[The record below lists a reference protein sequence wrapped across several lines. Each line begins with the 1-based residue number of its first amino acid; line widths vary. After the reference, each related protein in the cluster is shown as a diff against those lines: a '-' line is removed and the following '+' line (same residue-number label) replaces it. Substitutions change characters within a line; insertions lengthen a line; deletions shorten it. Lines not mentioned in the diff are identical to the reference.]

1 MRGKVLLAAVLIGLA
16 PPAVAQAPAPAAA
29 AEDAPAAEFWTISNE
44 RLSFAPAQLS
54 VPRRIA
60 GAEYFETRE
69 FSHEGEGVD
78 TAVRYRSAD
87 QKVFATLYVYYPSLA
102 HSGVQALATDQAIR
116 ASSKPPT
123 VRMLGTAVA
132 SAAGKPA
139 VAVTADYDHYL
150 GGLATRAAFI
160 KAGRW
165 MLKLRV
171 MGPEARSAEV
181 ASVMTA
187 LLDGLRFEGEV
198 QPRPAQPI
206 SAGECATADRPD
218 AKVVT
223 GDDAAAD
230 ATLATLDAAGQPAAN
245 AKPGKQKP
253 LPARIGRDWCR
264 TTLQV
269 GDNRVTVLQ
278 ATGKGR
284 PAGDGDS
291 ALLVLI
297 GDSGGVIEV
306 VRLAKEKKYL
316 LLNHSM
322 AGVDVLGRYDGLPS
336 LAQIGRLFGEPA
348 QPRARVRLTS
358 GGGVE
363 VGIPV
368 KPGEE
373 PEGARAEPPAG
384 PSS

>member
-1 MRGKVLLAAVLIGLA
+1 MILVAVLLLGLA
-16 PPAVAQAPAPAAA
+16 DPSAAADPAAP
-29 AEDAPAAEFWTISNE
+29 DAFWKVSGE
-44 RLSFAPAQLS
+44 RLSFAPAKLS

-69 FSHEGEGVD
+69 FSHQGEGVD
-78 TAVRYRSAD
+78 TAVKYRSAD

-123 VRMLGTAVA
+123 VRPLGTAVA
-132 SAAGKPA
+132 SAAGKGA
-139 VAVTADYDHYL
+139 VAVTADYDHYM
-150 GGLATRAAFI
+150 GGLASKAAFI

-171 MGPEARSAEV
+171 SGPEARSAEV

-198 QPRPAQPI
+198 QPRPAGPI
-206 SAGECATADRPD
+206 AARECATTDRPD
-218 AKVVT
+218 ARAVA

-230 ATLATLDAAGQPAAN
+230 AALAAFDAAGQPSAN
-245 AKPGKQKP
+245 APLRKPAP
-253 LPARIGRDWCR
+253 LLARIGRDWCQ

-269 GDNRVTVLQ
+269 GADQVTVLQ
-278 ATGKGR
+278 ATGKAR
-284 PAGDGDS
+284 PGGGLGGDS

-297 GDSGGVIEV
+297 GDAGGVIEV

-316 LLNHSM
+316 LLHHAI
-322 AGVDVLGRYDGLPS
+322 AGVEVLGRYDGLPS

-348 QPRARVRLTS
+348 QVRAQVRLNPDGSTAI
-358 GGGVE
+358 GV
-363 VGIPV
+363 PV
-368 KPGEE
+368 PSGEE
-373 PEGARAEPPAG
+373 P
-384 PSS
+384 